1 MQKPSSQD
9 LILVRTFW
17 RLSDDVREV
26 LGRILVDGGEKTKQ
40 NLVVSCGDSIKC
52 ELYFPLVEIK
62 KRPDVSRK
70 SVVFYCGRLYREN
83 ALRQADSSFCSR
95 PKFVFN
101 VGVTHVAVPTR
112 FIHCASSHKIRAI
125 DVAKSD
131 IRSKVTLPAGSI
143 TATTSMLQ
151 PRNLTIG
158 GTLRE
163 ISCPTSLDLYCA
175 SE

>member
-1 MQKPSSQD
+1 MMSA
-9 LILVRTFW
+9 RCWAAFW
-17 RLSDDVREV
+17 STEAK
-26 LGRILVDGGEKTKQ
+26 KTKQ